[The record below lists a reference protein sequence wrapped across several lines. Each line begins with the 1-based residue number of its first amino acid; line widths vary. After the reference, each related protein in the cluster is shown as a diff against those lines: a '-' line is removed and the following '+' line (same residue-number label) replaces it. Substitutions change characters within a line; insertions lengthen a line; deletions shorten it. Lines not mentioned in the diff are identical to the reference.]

1 MTSIVE
7 KYKKLSFKMKIQL
20 ITALLLTV
28 AIIVSIPTL
37 AWFNHQRQIAELQRI
52 KSPDLLYISAAAGE
66 DVKYFDIST
75 IKVNTEDD
83 TAPTSQMF
91 PFAVAGEY
99 VTSFTLQFSHTTNIP
114 FEYKIYYGVI
124 LDYIPDG
131 KTKKE
136 ICKSEETA
144 RDAVTAYNTT
154 NGTSLDFETDVIEYE
169 VKAAWS
175 EIEDFDRDKN
185 YDLAAGD
192 TIYILKGEC
201 IKDGTAADYLNGQ
214 TEEDGRTIATN
225 KYHSE
230 TYDTYSGTNVNK
242 YAEPLYW
249 QESGIA
255 SVPDSSGWG
264 SHPFFKTFILEVSWD
279 PDEMSNKNKE
289 TDMIYISAYRDN

>member
-1 MTSIVE
+1 MI
-7 KYKKLSFKMKIQL
+7 KAIKKFRNLSLKIKIQL
-20 ITALLLTV
+20 ITALLLTA
-28 AIIVSIPTL
+28 AIIVSIPTI

-75 IKVNTEDD
+75 IKVSDKEG
-83 TAPTSQMF
+83 AATSQMF

-99 VTSFTLQFSHTTNIP
+99 VTSFTLQFSHTTNSP
-114 FEYKIYYGVI
+114 FVYKIYYGII
-124 LDYIPDG
+124 LDYIPEG
-131 KTKKE
+131 EENKE

-144 RDAVTAYNTT
+144 IEALTEYNTA
-154 NGTSLDFETDVIEYE
+154 NGTSLDFETDVIKYE

-175 EIEDFDRDKN
+175 EIEDFDRDTN

-201 IKDGTAADYLNGQ
+201 IKDGTAADYLNAQ
-214 TEEDGRTIATN
+214 TVDGRIVATN

-230 TYDTYSGTNVNK
+230 TYGTYSDTYVNR

-249 QESGIA
+249 QKSEIP
-255 SVPDSSGWG
+255 SVPDSSSWG
-264 SHPFFKTFILEVSWD
+264 SHPFFKTFILEVSWN
-279 PDEMSNKNKE
+279 PSTMISKNKE
-289 TDMIYISAYRDN
+289 TDMLYISAYRDQ